1 MAQQSINI
9 GSSANDGTGDPL
21 RTAFD
26 KINDNFS
33 ELYGTSAFGQQIT
46 LSGNKVSSNV
56 SNANLVLEASGTGAI
71 EFEGFQIRDNHI
83 EGIRSNEDIRIT
95 ANGTGNIFVG
105 AIKLNGTTFS
115 SDDSTLI
122 TFAEGVNV
130 TGATTLSSTLAV
142 TGAATFTGGV
152 TTGALTT
159 NEIASNGS
167 NADINIDPAGTG
179 EVNLASDVNVTGE
192 LFVASNIKHTG
203 DTDTYIEFTADKIRL
218 IGGGKSLIEATE
230 AGTDTVVI
238 NEGSNNLDFRIEG
251 NGDANLFFTDGGND
265 RVGIGTATPS
275 TILDVSGTITATAL
289 TTNTIASNGS
299 NADISI
305 QPSGTGDV
313 VLSALRVNGTT
324 LDSSDSTAIN
334 LAENVD
340 VTGTLTTADITTTGN
355 IVVSGNIA
363 PATLS
368 IGDLNITADGSITSD
383 SNGDIV
389 IDPAGTG
396 EIVLTGTITHTGT
409 QTTTGQLNVDNLRID
424 GNTISAPSSG
434 GITLTPQAGSTV
446 ALGGIATATEF
457 QATLAEITTLRADK
471 IENDTSNHAL
481 ELGTQGTGPVKI
493 GQTEISTTA
502 STITGLVTNGDIT
515 ITPQGTGAVTT
526 ANQLTLTGSFKQAI
540 HTFTGDDA
548 ITEAEHAG
556 RTLLLGEVGGN
567 AQVTL
572 TLPDA
577 TGSGATYKFVV
588 SVTNTSNYII
598 KVPDANNTID
608 GIITYL
614 DLDGTAV
621 TGYGTA
627 ATSDTITLNGTTTG
641 GLLGD
646 HLELI
651 DIATDKWHV
660 RGCMRVPTSSNPATP
675 FSATVS

>member
-1 MAQQSINI
+1 MAQQTIGI
-9 GSSANDGTGDPL
+9 GSAANDGTGDPL
-21 RTAFD
+21 RTAFN
-26 KINDNFS
+26 KINDNFT

-56 SNANLVLEASGTGAI
+56 TNANLVLEASGTGAI

-83 EGIRSNEDIRIT
+83 EGTRSNEDIRIT

-122 TFAEGVNV
+122 TFAEGVDV
-130 TGATTLSSTLAV
+130 TGALTGTSASLSTTLAV
-142 TGAATFTGGV
+142 TGTTTLTGATTVNNTLTANSV
-152 TTGALTT
+152 TTNA
-159 NEIASNGS
+159 ISSNGS
-167 NADINIDPAGTG
+167 NADISIQPSGTG
-179 EVNLASDVNVTGE
+179 DVVISALRVNGTTLDSSDSTSVTIAEAVDITGALTGTSGSFSTTLGVTG
-192 LFVASNIKHTG
+192 
-203 DTDTYIEFTADKIRL
+203 
-218 IGGGKSLIEATE
+218 
-230 AGTDTVVI
+230 
-238 NEGSNNLDFRIEG
+238 
-251 NGDANLFFTDGGND
+251 
-265 RVGIGTATPS
+265 
-275 TILDVSGTITATAL
+275 L
-289 TTNTIASNGS
+289 TTLSGGATVLGTMTAGSVTTNAISSNGS

-340 VTGTLTTADITTTGN
+340 VTGTLTTTDITTTGN

-396 EIVLTGTITHTGT
+396 AIVLTGTVTHTGT
-409 QTTTGQLNVDNLRID
+409 QNTTGQLNVDNLRID

-457 QATLAEITTLRADK
+457 QATLGEFTTLRADK

-577 TGSGATYKFVV
+577 TGSGTTYKFVV

-646 HLELI
+646 HIELI
-651 DIATDKWHV
+651 DILADKWHV
-660 RGCMRVPTSSNPATP
+660 RGCLRVPTGSNPATP

>member
-122 TFAEGVNV
+122 TFAEGVDV
-130 TGATTLSSTLAV
+130 TGALTGTSASLSTTLAV
-142 TGAATFTGGV
+142 TGTTTLTGATTVNNTLTANSV
-152 TTGALTT
+152 TTNA
-159 NEIASNGS
+159 ISSNGS
-167 NADINIDPAGTG
+167 NADISIQPSGTG
-179 EVNLASDVNVTGE
+179 DVVISALRVNGTTLDSSDSTSVTIAEAVDITGALTGTSGSFSTTLGVTG
-192 LFVASNIKHTG
+192 
-203 DTDTYIEFTADKIRL
+203 
-218 IGGGKSLIEATE
+218 
-230 AGTDTVVI
+230 
-238 NEGSNNLDFRIEG
+238 
-251 NGDANLFFTDGGND
+251 
-265 RVGIGTATPS
+265 
-275 TILDVSGTITATAL
+275 L
-289 TTNTIASNGS
+289 TTLSGGATVLGTMTAGSVTTNAISSNGS

-340 VTGTLTTADITTTGN
+340 VTGTLTTTDITTTGN

-396 EIVLTGTITHTGT
+396 AIVLTGTVTHTGT
-409 QTTTGQLNVDNLRID
+409 QNTTGQLNVDNLRID

-457 QATLAEITTLRADK
+457 QATLGEFTTLRADK

-577 TGSGATYKFVV
+577 TGSGTTYKFVV

-651 DIATDKWHV
+651 DIATDQWHV